1 MSSFLQNIRQDLLFA
16 FRNLRKS
23 PGFLTVVI
31 LSLAL
36 GIGANSTI
44 FSVIDAALYRP
55 LPAPHPEQL
64 VAIWNTDPER
74 PGAHQLPPIAEL
86 NERLAANHSFQDI
99 ALTNISYEDSMMAG
113 VGAAQHIDT
122 QNVTPNYFALM
133 GAKPRMGR
141 VFLPEEMQDK
151 SVSVVLSD
159 SFWRTKFTADPN
171 VIGKTFDLQG
181 SVATVVGVMPHGVGG
196 LTGEKIDLWL
206 PIDPKNSRFA
216 DRIDH
221 WLLPVGRL
229 KPGVTIEQAQ
239 SEMTVIAQGIAA
251 AYPKTNKNVGA
262 TLQPLREVFKFGKQF
277 IYPLLGAVAFILLI
291 GCLNVANLLQSRT
304 ESRRRE
310 FALRLALGAER
321 KRLMQQSMIE
331 STVIAALGCV
341 AGIAFAFAG
350 LQIFFFFIESRY
362 ITQIVHIDW
371 RVLAFTVAIS
381 ALTAFIFGIVP
392 AWQASR
398 TDPNAAL
405 REGERGGLGKSHGF
419 VRKGLAVAE
428 IALAMVL
435 LVGAG
440 LMIDS
445 VFRLK
450 TVNPGFDTRN
460 ILTTG
465 VELPEGGK
473 YVEHMP
479 GDMEKSSV
487 SVDEFY
493 RQLLLKY
500 SAIPGVEAVT
510 AAGVQPGAVNR
521 NLAFSILD
529 KPAPLD
535 SDRPTAAFAEVRPG
549 YFDFFRIALRKGR
562 VIDEHDVASAPWVV
576 VVNEAFAKK
585 FFPNEDPIGR
595 QIRLRFI
602 PYPIDEDRP
611 RQIVGVVSDVK
622 NGGLD
627 AETLPAM
634 YTASLQQQ
642 AVVPGGAIGT
652 HLAQTVMLKLKS
664 SDKGLESQVV
674 TAMREGISEVDP
686 NVPLLE
692 PLTLNELL
700 DYFIGGFYF
709 YRNMLLL
716 FAGIALFLA
725 VIGIY
730 GVMSYFVNARTH
742 EIGVRVALGAL
753 PRDVAKLIGGLG
765 LKLSAIGVL
774 IGAALAFALT
784 RLISTFLYGVKPT
797 DPLTYAVVAVTLIA
811 IALLACFIP
820 ARRAVK
826 VDPMVALRHE

>member
-1 MSSFLQNIRQDLLFA
+1 MSSFLQNLRQDLQFA

-23 PGFLTVVI
+23 PGFLVVVV

-44 FSVIDAALYRP
+44 FSAMDAALYRP
-55 LPAPHPEQL
+55 LPAQHPEQL
-64 VAIWNTDPER
+64 VAIWDTEPGR
-74 PGAHQLPPIAEL
+74 PNGRQFPPIAEL
-86 NERLAANHSFQDI
+86 NDRLAVQHSFRDI
-99 ALTNISYEDSMMAG
+99 ALSNISYEDSMMAG
-113 VGAAQHIDT
+113 VGVAQHIET
-122 QNVTPNYFALM
+122 QNVTPNYFALI
-133 GAKPRMGR
+133 GVKPRMGR

-151 SVSVVLSD
+151 SISVILSD

-196 LTGEKIDLWL
+196 LTGERIDVWL
-206 PIDPKNSRFA
+206 PVDPKSSRFV

-221 WLLPVGRL
+221 WLMAVGRL
-229 KPGVTIEQAQ
+229 KPGVTIPQAQ
-239 SEMTVIAQGIAA
+239 SEMSVIARGIAA
-251 AYPKTNKNVGA
+251 AYPKTNKDVGA
-262 TLQPLREVFKFGKQF
+262 RLQPLREVFTFGRQF
-277 IYPLLGAVAFILLI
+277 IYPLLGAVVFILLI

-310 FALRLALGAER
+310 YALRLALGADR
-321 KRLMQQSMIE
+321 SRLMQQTMVE
-331 STVIAALGCV
+331 SGVLATFGCA
-341 AGIAFAFAG
+341 AGIALAFAG
-350 LQIFFFFIESRY
+350 VKILLVMADSRY
-362 ITQIVHIDW
+362 LSDIIHVDS
-371 RVLAFTVAIS
+371 RVLAFTVVVS
-381 ALTAFIFGIVP
+381 VFTAFIFGIVP

-405 REGERGGLGKSHGF
+405 REGERGGVGKSRGF
-419 VRKGLAVAE
+419 VRQGLAVAE

-445 VFRLK
+445 VFRLR
-450 TVNPGFDTRN
+450 TVNPGFETRN
-460 ILTTG
+460 ILTAE
-465 VELPEGGK
+465 VQLPEGGK
-473 YVEHMP
+473 YVEHMR

-493 RQLLLKY
+493 RLLLLKY
-500 SAIPGVEAVT
+500 SAIPGVESVT
-510 AAGVQPGAVNR
+510 AAGVQPGDTNR
-521 NLAFSILD
+521 NLGFSILD
-529 KPAPLD
+529 EPALPD

-549 YFDFFRIALRKGR
+549 YFDFFRIPLRKGR

-576 VVNEAFAKK
+576 VVNEAFGGKY
-585 FFPNEDPIGR
+585 FPNEDPIGR

-602 PYPIDEDRP
+602 PYPVDEDRP
-611 RQIVGVVSDVK
+611 RQIVGVVADVK
-622 NGGLD
+622 NQSLSEPT
-627 AETLPAM
+627 APAI

-652 HLAQTVMLKLKS
+652 HLAQRVMLKLNS
-664 SDKGLESQVV
+664 GDKGLESQVV
-674 TAMREGISEVDP
+674 AAMREGIREVDP

-692 PLTLNELL
+692 PITLDELL
-700 DYFIGGFYF
+700 DYSIGTFFF

-730 GVMSYFVNARTH
+730 GVMSYFVSARTH

-753 PRDVAKLIGGLG
+753 PRDVAELIGGLG
-765 LKLSAIGVL
+765 LRLSAIGVT
-774 IGAALAFALT
+774 IGAAMAFALT
-784 RLISTFLYGVKPT
+784 RLISTFLYGVRPG
-797 DPLTYAVVAVTLIA
+797 DPLTYAVVAIVLIA

>member
-1 MSSFLQNIRQDLLFA
+1 MSSFLQNLRQDLQFA

-23 PGFLTVVI
+23 PGFLVVVI

-44 FSVIDAALYRP
+44 FSAMDAALYRP
-55 LPAPHPEQL
+55 LPAQHPEQL
-64 VAIWNTDPER
+64 VAIWDTE
-74 PGAHQLPPIAEL
+74 PGNARQLPPIAEL
-86 NERLAANHSFQDI
+86 NDRLAAQHSFQDI
-99 ALTNISYEDSMMAG
+99 ALSNVSYEDSMMAG
-113 VGAAQHIDT
+113 IGAAQHIAT
-122 QNVTPNYFALM
+122 QNVTPNYFALI
-133 GAKPRMGR
+133 GVKPRMGR

-151 SVSVVLSD
+151 SISVVLSD
-159 SFWRTKFTADPN
+159 SFWRTKFASDPN

-196 LTGEKIDLWL
+196 LTGERIDVWL
-206 PIDPKNSRFA
+206 PVDPRSSRFV

-221 WLLPVGRL
+221 WLMPIGRL
-229 KPGVTIEQAQ
+229 KPGVAIQQAQ
-239 SEMTVIAQGIAA
+239 SEMGVIAQGIAA
-251 AYPKTNKNVGA
+251 AYPKTNKDVGA
-262 TLQPLREVFKFGKQF
+262 RLQPLREVFTFGKQF
-277 IYPLLGAVAFILLI
+277 IYPLLGAVIFILLI

-310 FALRLALGAER
+310 YALRLALGADR
-321 KRLMQQSMIE
+321 SRLMQQTMVE
-331 STVIAALGCV
+331 SGVLAAFGCA
-341 AGIAFAFAG
+341 AGIALAFAG
-350 LQIFFFFIESRY
+350 VKILLVMAESRY
-362 ITQIVHIDW
+362 LSDIIHVDS
-371 RVLAFTVAIS
+371 RVLAFTVVIS
-381 ALTAFIFGIVP
+381 VFTAFIFGFVP

-398 TDPNAAL
+398 TDPNAVL
-405 REGERGGLGKSHGF
+405 REGERGGVTKSRAF
-419 VRKGLAVAE
+419 VRQGLAVAE

-440 LMIDS
+440 LMIES

-460 ILTTG
+460 VLTSE

-473 YVEHMP
+473 YVERMP
-479 GDMEKSSV
+479 GDMEKSTV

-500 SAIPGVEAVT
+500 SAIPGVEAAT
-510 AAGVQPGAVNR
+510 AAGVQPGGVNR
-521 NLAFSILD
+521 TMTFAILD
-529 KPAPLD
+529 KPAPPD
-535 SDRPTAAFAEVRPG
+535 SDRPSAAFAEIRPG
-549 YFDFFRIALRKGR
+549 YFDFFRIPLRRGR

-576 VVNEAFAKK
+576 VVNEAFARKYL
-585 FFPNEDPIGR
+585 PNEDPLGR
-595 QIRLRFI
+595 QIRLRFS
-602 PYPIDEDRP
+602 PYPVDEDRP
-611 RQIVGVVSDVK
+611 RQIIGVVADVK
-622 NGGLD
+622 NRSLSE
-627 AETLPAM
+627 ETYPAI

-642 AVVPGGAIGT
+642 AIVPGGAIGT
-652 HLAQTVMLKLKS
+652 HLAQTIMLKLKS

-674 TAMREGISEVDP
+674 AAMREGISEVDP

-700 DYFIGGFYF
+700 DYFISGFFF

-730 GVMSYFVNARTH
+730 GVMSYFVSARTH

-753 PRDVAKLIGGLG
+753 PRDVLTLIGGLG
-765 LKLSAIGVL
+765 FRLSALGVL
-774 IGAALAFALT
+774 IGAALAFGLT

-797 DPLTYAVVAVTLIA
+797 DPLTYAVVAVVLIA

-820 ARRAVK
+820 ARRAVN

>member
-1 MSSFLQNIRQDLLFA
+1 MSQFLQNIRQDLQFA
-16 FRNLRKS
+16 IRNLRKS
-23 PGFLTVVI
+23 PGFLVVVV

-44 FSVIDAALYRP
+44 FSVMDAALYRP
-55 LPAPHPEQL
+55 LPVQHPEQL
-64 VAIWNTDPER
+64 VAIWDTESGR
-74 PGAHQLPPIAEL
+74 PDARQLPPIAEL
-86 NERLAANHSFQDI
+86 NDWLAANHSFQDI
-99 ALTNISYEDSMMAG
+99 ALTNISYEDSLMAG

-122 QNVTPNYFALM
+122 QNVTPNYFSLI

-141 VFLPEEMQDK
+141 IFRPEEMQDK

-171 VIGKTFDLQG
+171 VIGRTFDLQG
-181 SVATVVGVMPHGVGG
+181 SIATVVGVMPHGVGG
-196 LTGEKIDLWL
+196 LTGGKIDVWL
-206 PIDPKNSRFA
+206 PIDPRNSRFA

-221 WLLPVGRL
+221 WLVGVGRL
-229 KPGVTIEQAQ
+229 KPGVTMQQAQ
-239 SEMTVIAQGIAA
+239 SEMSVIAQGIAT
-251 AYPKTNKNVGA
+251 AYPKTNKDVGA
-262 TLQPLREVFKFGKQF
+262 KLQPLRELFRFGSNF

-310 FALRLALGAER
+310 FALRLALGADR
-321 KRLMQQSMIE
+321 RRLIQQSMIE
-331 STVIAALGCV
+331 SGLLAALGCV

-350 LQIFFFFIESRY
+350 LQIFFAFVESRY
-362 ITQIVHIDW
+362 LSQIVHIDL
-371 RVLAFTVAIS
+371 RVLAFTVVIS

-405 REGERGGLGKSHGF
+405 REGERGSIGKSRGL
-419 VRKGLAVAE
+419 VRQSLAVAE

-450 TVNPGFDTRN
+450 TVNPGFDTHN
-460 ILTTG
+460 VLVTEI
-465 VELPEGGK
+465 ELPEGGK
-473 YVEHMP
+473 YVEHMS
-479 GDMEKSSV
+479 GDMEKSTV

-510 AAGVQPGAVNR
+510 AAGVQPGVVNR
-521 NLAFSILD
+521 NLTFSILN

-535 SDRPTAAFAEVRPG
+535 SDRPQTAYGEVRPG
-549 YFDFFRIALRKGR
+549 FFTFFRIPLRKGR
-562 VIDEHDVASAPWVV
+562 VIDEHDVASAPWVI
-576 VVNEAFAKK
+576 VVNETFAKK
-585 FFPNEDPIGR
+585 YFPNEDPIGQ
-595 QIRLRFI
+595 QIRLRFA

-611 RQIVGVVSDVK
+611 RQIVGVVADVK
-622 NGGLD
+622 NRSLSEATG
-627 AETLPAM
+627 ANI
-634 YTASLQQQ
+634 YVASLQQQ

-652 HLAQTVMLKLKS
+652 HLWQTVMLKLKS
-664 SDKGLESQVV
+664 GDKGLKSQVV
-674 TAMREGISEVDP
+674 AAMRDGINEIDP

-692 PLTLNELL
+692 PLTLNEEL
-700 DYFIGGFYF
+700 DYFIGGFFF
-709 YRNMLLL
+709 YRNMLGL

-730 GVMSYFVNARTH
+730 GVMSYFVTARTH

-753 PRDVAKLIGGLG
+753 PRDVLTLIGGLG
-765 LKLSAIGVL
+765 FRLSALGVL
-774 IGAALAFALT
+774 IGAALAFGLT
-784 RLISTFLYGVKPT
+784 RLISSFLYDVKPT
-797 DPLTYAVVAVTLIA
+797 DPLTYAIVAVVLVA
-811 IALLACFIP
+811 IALLACFIS

>member
-1 MSSFLQNIRQDLLFA
+1 MSQFLQNIRQDLQFA
-16 FRNLRKS
+16 FRNLHKS
-23 PGFLTVVI
+23 PGFLAVVI

-44 FSVIDAALYRP
+44 FSVLDAALYRP
-55 LPAPHPEQL
+55 LPVPHPEQL
-64 VAIWNTDPER
+64 VAIWDTDPGR
-74 PGAHQLPPIAEL
+74 PGARQLPPIAEL
-86 NERLAANHSFQDI
+86 NDRLAANHSFQDI
-99 ALTNISYEDSMMAG
+99 ALTNVSYEDSMMAG
-113 VGAAQHIDT
+113 IGAAQHIDT
-122 QNVTPNYFALM
+122 QNVTPNYFSLM
-133 GAKPRMGR
+133 GTKPRMGR
-141 VFLPEEMQDK
+141 IFLPDEMQDK

-171 VIGKTFDLQG
+171 VIGRTFDLQG

-196 LTGEKIDLWL
+196 LAGQKIDVWL
-206 PIDPKNSRFA
+206 PIDPKSTRFV

-229 KPGVTIEQAQ
+229 KPGVTIQQAQ
-239 SEMTVIAQGIAA
+239 AEMSVIAQGIAT
-251 AYPKTNKNVGA
+251 AYPKTNKGVDA
-262 TLQPLREVFKFGKQF
+262 KLQPLREVFKFGSNF

-310 FALRLALGAER
+310 FALRLALGADR
-321 KRLMQQSMIE
+321 GRLIQQSMIE
-331 STVIAALGCV
+331 SGLLAALGCV

-350 LQIFFFFIESRY
+350 LQIFFAFVENRY
-362 ITQIVHIDW
+362 LTQIVHIDW
-371 RVLAFTVAIS
+371 RVLAFTVVIS
-381 ALTAFIFGIVP
+381 VVTAFIFGIVP
-392 AWQASR
+392 AFQASR

-405 REGERGGLGKSHGF
+405 REGERGGVGKSHGL
-419 VRKGLAVAE
+419 VRKSLAVAE

-450 TVNPGFDTRN
+450 TVNPGFETRN
-460 ILTTG
+460 ILTSE

-473 YVEHMP
+473 YVEHMT
-479 GDMEKSSV
+479 GDMEKSTV

-500 SAIPGVEAVT
+500 SAIPGVESVT
-510 AAGVQPGAVNR
+510 AAGVQPGAINR

-529 KPAPLD
+529 KPAPPD
-535 SDRPTAAFAEVRPG
+535 SDRPTAAFAEVRSG
-549 YFDFFRIALRKGR
+549 YFDFFRIPLRKGR

-576 VVNEAFAKK
+576 VVNDAFAKK
-585 FFPNEDPIGR
+585 YFPSEDPLGR

-611 RQIVGVVSDVK
+611 RQIVGVVADIK
-622 NGGLD
+622 NRGLSE
-627 AETLPAM
+627 ETAPAI

-642 AVVPGGAIGT
+642 AIVPGGAIGT
-652 HLAQTVMLKLKS
+652 HLAQTIMLKLKS
-664 SDKGLESQVV
+664 GDKGLEAQVV
-674 TAMREGISEVDP
+674 AAMRDGINEVDP

-692 PLTLNELL
+692 PLTLNDLL

-709 YRNMLLL
+709 YRNMLGL

-730 GVMSYFVNARTH
+730 GVMSYFVTARTH

-753 PRDVAKLIGGLG
+753 PRDVLKLIGGLG
-765 LKLSAIGVL
+765 FRLSALGVL
-774 IGAALAFALT
+774 IGAALAFGLT
-784 RLISTFLYGVKPT
+784 RLISSFLYDVKPA
-797 DPLTYAVVAVTLIA
+797 DPLTYAVVAVVLIA

>member
-1 MSSFLQNIRQDLLFA
+1 MSSFFQNLRQDLHFA

-23 PGFLTVVI
+23 PGFLTVVV

-44 FSVIDAALYRP
+44 FSVMDAALYRP
-55 LPAPHPEQL
+55 LPAQHPEQL
-64 VAIWNTDPER
+64 VAIWDTEPGR
-74 PGAHQLPPIAEL
+74 PDGRQLPPIAEL
-86 NERLAANHSFQDI
+86 NERLAAQHSFQDI
-99 ALTNISYEDSMMAG
+99 ALSNVSVEDSMMAG

-122 QNVTPNYFALM
+122 QNVTPNYFALI
-133 GAKPRMGR
+133 GVKPRMGR

-151 SVSVVLSD
+151 SVSVILGD

-181 SVATVVGVMPHGVGG
+181 SVATIVGVMPRGVGG
-196 LTGEKIDLWL
+196 LSGEKIDVWL
-206 PIDPKNSRFA
+206 PIDPKSARFI

-221 WLLPVGRL
+221 WLMAVGRL

-239 SEMTVIAQGIAA
+239 SEMSVIAEGIAA
-251 AYPKTNKNVGA
+251 ANPKTNKGVGA
-262 TLQPLREVFKFGKQF
+262 ILQPLREVFTFGQTF

-310 FALRLALGAER
+310 FALRLALGADR
-321 KRLMQQSMIE
+321 GRLIQQTMIE
-331 STVIAALGCV
+331 SAVLATLGCIV
-341 AGIAFAFAG
+341 GIAFAFAG
-350 LQIFFFFIESRY
+350 LQIFFFFAEDRY
-362 ITQIVHIDW
+362 LTQIVHIDW

-398 TDPNAAL
+398 TDPNGAL
-405 REGERGGLGKSHGF
+405 RDSERGSVGKSRGF
-419 VRKGLAVAE
+419 VRQSLAVAE

-460 ILTTG
+460 ILTAE

-473 YVEHMP
+473 YVERMP
-479 GDMEKSSV
+479 GDMEKSTV

-500 SAIPGVEAVT
+500 SAIPGVESVT
-510 AAGVQPGAVNR
+510 AAGIDPGAINR
-521 NLAFSILD
+521 NLAFAILD
-529 KPAPLD
+529 KPAPSD
-535 SDRPTAAFAEVRPG
+535 SDRPRAAFAEVRPG
-549 YFDFFRIALRKGR
+549 YFDFFRIPLRKGR
-562 VIDEHDVASAPWVV
+562 VIDDHDVASAPWVV
-576 VVNEAFAKK
+576 VVNEAFVKK
-585 FFPNEDPIGR
+585 YFPNEDPIGQ

-611 RQIVGVVSDVK
+611 RQIVGVVADVK
-622 NGGLD
+622 NRSLSE
-627 AETLPAM
+627 ETYPAM
-634 YTASLQQQ
+634 YAASLQQQ
-642 AVVPGGAIGT
+642 AIVPGGAIGT
-652 HLAQTVMLKLKS
+652 HLAQTIMLKLKS
-664 SDKGLESQVV
+664 GDKGLESQVI

-692 PLTLNELL
+692 PIALNELL
-700 DYFIGGFYF
+700 DAFIGGFFF

-753 PRDVAKLIGGLG
+753 PRDVLSLIGGLG
-765 LKLSAIGVL
+765 LRLSVVGVL
-774 IGAALAFALT
+774 IGAALAFGLT
-784 RLISTFLYGVKPT
+784 RLISTFLYGVKPS
-797 DPLTYAVVAVTLIA
+797 DPLTYAVVAVVLIA